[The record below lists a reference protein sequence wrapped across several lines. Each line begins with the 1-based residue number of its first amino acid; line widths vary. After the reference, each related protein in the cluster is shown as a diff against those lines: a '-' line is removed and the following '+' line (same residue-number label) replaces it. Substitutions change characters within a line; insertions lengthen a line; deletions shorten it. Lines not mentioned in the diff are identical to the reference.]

1 MKIGKLQLET
11 GFKLAI
17 PSFVVL
23 LVAEFLLRIFGVAP
37 SGFFDFMLPTADGGL
52 YPRNSTIE
60 HNWGPIPYVSH
71 TDSLGLRKI
80 DSTKPLS
87 SSCVRIIT
95 IGDSVTEGY
104 FVDNS
109 ATYPHFLQRLLD
121 QCKNETYQVLNAAR
135 GGGSIDKELAILKK
149 IALPLRPK
157 FAILTFVTND
167 IADLRGKTRLQIL
180 NHRLQF
186 DHANVPAHHRVAFW
200 AWSKTA
206 LGEAIYRLYWHLKY
220 TRRYGKPAGR
230 GDGRYIIDGGT
241 DFARNAEIF
250 RNSCSNSDGIVL
262 SAEFSQ
268 EARNLIDNYLFGLEK
283 FIVTC
288 RSSDITPVF
297 VFFPAYS
304 QIYDRSASLAI
315 RDLLRDDCQRLSVPF
330 VDLTPTF
337 RTWGTVEPIHL
348 APVDYHLNPRGNEIM
363 GRAIFDFLR
372 AQKLIDPGHISGD

>member
-1 MKIGKLQLET
+1 MKISKSQLAA
-11 GFKLAI
+11 GLKLAI
-17 PSFVVL
+17 PTFAVL
-23 LVAEFLLRIFGVAP
+23 LVVELLFRVIGVAP

-80 DSTKPLS
+80 DSTKPVS
-87 SSCVRIIT
+87 SSCVRVVT

-109 ATYPHFLQRLLD
+109 ATYPHFLQRFLD
-121 QCKNETYQVLNAAR
+121 QSKNETYQVLNAAR

-149 IALPLRPK
+149 IALVLRPK

-167 IADLRGKTRLQIL
+167 IADLRGKTRAQLL

-186 DHANVPAHHRVAFW
+186 DHANVPIHHRVAFW
-200 AWSKTA
+200 VWSKTA
-206 LGEAIYRLYWHLKY
+206 LGETIYRLYWHLKY
-220 TRRYGKPAGR
+220 TRRYSKPAGR
-230 GDGRYIIDGGT
+230 GDERYIIDGGAN
-241 DFARNAEIF
+241 FARNAEIF
-250 RNSCSNSDGIVL
+250 RNSCINSDGIVL

-268 EARNLIDNYLFGLEK
+268 EARDLIDNYLFVLEE
-283 FIVTC
+283 FAATC
-288 RSSDITPVF
+288 RSSDIAPVF

-304 QIYDRSASLAI
+304 QVYDRSAPLEI
-315 RDLLRDDCQRLSVPF
+315 RDLLRDNCKRLSVQF

-337 RTWGTVEPIHL
+337 RAQGADEPIHL
-348 APVDYHLNPRGNEIM
+348 APVDYHLNPRGNKIM
-363 GRAIFDFLR
+363 ARAIFDFLR
-372 AQKLIDPGHISGD
+372 AQQLIEPVQILGD